1 MNEKQ
6 RELLSNNVGYIIKRV
21 KSYDFTPP
29 LNYECCINYVLKK
42 MTERMSRFDD
52 TKSSIYTFIYNNVRF
67 LVLDY
72 YKEHKTAPCL
82 KEVDEVDNRTPES
95 DYWKEREE
103 YEIAS
108 AINELRCKD
117 RNVLLLYYYE
127 NRSKAY
133 IGRLFGVSRQA
144 ISQQV
149 DKVLKILKPKIER
162 RLKELDD
169 IRSEL

>member
-6 RELLSNNVGYIIKRV
+6 RELLSSNVGYIIKRV

-29 LNYECCINYVLKK
+29 LNHESCINFVLEQ
-42 MTERMSRFDD
+42 MTKRMSRFDD

-72 YKEHKTAPCL
+72 YKEHKTAPYL
-82 KEVDEVDNRTPES
+82 KEIEEVDNRTPES
-95 DYWKEREE
+95 DYWTEREE
-103 YEIAS
+103 YEIAC

-117 RNVLLLYYYE
+117 RNVILLFYYE

-133 IGRLFGVSRQA
+133 IGRMFGVSRQS
-144 ISQQV
+144 ISQQI
-149 DKVLKILKPKIER
+149 DKILAILKPKIDK
-162 RLKELDD
+162 RLKELDE
-169 IRSEL
+169 IRSSL